1 MAVTVYNAPDLST
14 KVQSEDTPPYTAV
27 PKPDAP
33 SVATLLHNLAALALQ
48 AEAAARARQA
58 APTPAARQAAD
69 TFYWRVSMAVTRAE
83 HWLKAEQDEAATT
96 LAKDTRRGSFLE
108 GLRWVGEAV
117 RAWADVETDG
127 LTCMY
132 INGYRSHLADL
143 ERQLRA
149 LKHHQD
155 GDE

>member
-69 TFYWRVSMAVTRAE
+69 TFYWRVEVAVKRAD

-96 LAKDTRRGSFLE
+96 LSRDTRRGTFLE
-108 GLRWVGEAV
+108 GLRLVGEAV

-127 LTCMY
+127 MTCMY
-132 INGYRSHLADL
+132 INGYRSQLSDL
-143 ERQLRA
+143 DRRLRS
-149 LKHHQD
+149 LKYRQD